1 MVGQV
6 VIHGVFGKGTVIS
19 IRTSGGNSY
28 IDIEF
33 AVGVKSFPYPD
44 AFVRHL
50 RMEDP
55 EKQKEVEA
63 EIQRIADEKRRL
75 VEEELERQRR
85 EAEERERQRREAEE
99 RAREERERQRNTNR
113 REHDEPSFE
122 RTTDGRM
129 CFIVFQNQTF
139 DVESRGNYLWA
150 PTSDARGVW
159 CHYWKRLTQVR
170 AGDII
175 FHCRGGEI
183 QAVSVAQGSSYSQIA
198 PSDPV
203 YNANWGKMG
212 MQLNSDY
219 SLILNTIHTS
229 SYRAQIMA
237 TYPAGSHYAPFDRN
251 GDGMQGYLFE
261 LDDTLANTFLNDI
274 MMRNPGWHI

>member
-1 MVGQV
+1 
-6 VIHGVFGKGTVIS
+6 
-19 IRTSGGNSY
+19 
-28 IDIEF
+28 
-33 AVGVKSFPYPD
+33 
-44 AFVRHL
+44 
-50 RMEDP
+50 MEDP

-122 RTTDGRM
+122 RLTDDRM

-203 YNANWGKMG
+203 YNKNWGKMG
-212 MQLNSDY
+212 MRVDSDY
-219 SLILNTIHTS
+219 SLFPNTIKTS
-229 SYRAQIMA
+229 SYKAQIMA
-237 TYPAGSHYAPFDRN
+237 TYPAGSYYAPFN
-251 GDGMQGYLFE
+251 EHGGGNQGYLFE
-261 LDDTLANTFLNDI
+261 LDGSLANTFLNDI

>member
-6 VIHGVFGKGTVIS
+6 VIHGVFGKGTI
-19 IRTSGGNSY
+19 IRVRGNY
-28 IDIEF
+28 IDVAFTIGE
-33 AVGVKSFPYPD
+33 KSFIYPD
-44 AFVRHL
+44 AFVNKHL
-50 RMEDP
+50 RMEDS
-55 EKQKEVEA
+55 EMQKEVEA
-63 EIQRIADEKRRL
+63 EIQRIEDEKRRL
-75 VEEELERQRR
+75 AEEELERK
-85 EAEERERQRREAEE
+85 RREAEE

-122 RTTDGRM
+122 RTTDDRM

-159 CHYWKRLTQVR
+159 CHYWRRLTQVR

-203 YNANWGKMG
+203 YNLNWGKMG
-212 MQLNSDY
+212 LQLDSDY

-237 TYPAGSHYAPFDRN
+237 TYPAGSHYAPFDKN

-274 MMRNPGWHI
+274 TKKNPGWHI